1 MSNALLITGQD
12 RESAAAVEELL
23 RAEGY
28 RCKTAPDSAGAMQ
41 WLDQQAFPFSIM
53 LLSKALPLSE
63 RRTIAERAW
72 AQNEL
77 IEVIEFG
84 RSDADIEGFLYG
96 AQSYHGPEYL
106 SQLERHLREARDAKA
121 REAGA
126 FRMLL
131 VEDLDSPRD
140 ILSFYLE
147 SLGVGPVTAVNSG
160 QEALNVLE
168 REPGAFS
175 CVITDIR
182 MPGMKGDELIAKIR
196 QNELLRRLPIIALTA
211 HGSVDTLCDC
221 LKAGASGF
229 LLKPP
234 KRDDLL
240 KQLQHAKRILHSR
253 APVRLA
259 DQLEA
264 EQIRG
269 ELFLRGFF

>member
-1 MSNALLITGQD
+1 MSNVLLITGRD
-12 RESAAAVEELL
+12 REAAGAVEELL
-23 RAEGY
+23 KSENY
-28 RCKTAPDSAGAMQ
+28 RYKVAPDRDGAVT
-41 WLDQQAFPFSIM
+41 WLQQQSFPFSQV
-53 LLSKALPLSE
+53 LLSKTLPLSE
-63 RRTIAERAW
+63 RRAIAERAW
-72 AQNEL
+72 AINEL

-84 RSDADIEGFLYG
+84 GNGNDIDGFLYG
-96 AQSYHGPEYL
+96 AQSYQGPEYL
-106 SQLERHLREARDAKA
+106 LQLERHFRAAKDEKA

-147 SLGVGPVTAVNSG
+147 SLGVGPVAAVNSG
-160 QEALNVLE
+160 PEALKVLE
-168 REPGAFS
+168 NEPGSFS
-175 CVITDIR
+175 CIITDIR

-196 QNELLRRLPIIALTA
+196 HNELLSRLPIIALTA

-240 KQLQHAKRILHSR
+240 KQIQHAKRILLSR

-264 EQIRG
+264 EQIRA
-269 ELFLRGFF
+269 ELYLRGFF